1 LSGKTVKLDREG
13 KRHLSVCPFLVIGK
27 WFGDSSKNNGI
38 MSTQDS
44 ENKQEELNS
53 QEELNEQQVNEEASG
68 EPTWE
73 EKYLEMQDKYLRLY
87 SDFDNYRK
95 RTMKEKAEL
104 IAQAGSDILKDI
116 LPVLDDFERAVKNN
130 EGSTDADAIKEGVK
144 LVHHKFETVLQA
156 HGVKE
161 MEAQGAQFDGDLH
174 EAITSIPAPSEEL
187 KGKVVDVVQKG
198 YYLKEKVLR
207 YAKVVVGQ

>member
-1 LSGKTVKLDREG
+1 
-13 KRHLSVCPFLVIGK
+13 
-27 WFGDSSKNNGI
+27 
-38 MSTQDS
+38 MSTHDS
-44 ENKQEELNS
+44 ENKQEELDN
-53 QEELNEQQVNEEASG
+53 QEGLNEQTEQQEGNEKESA

-95 RTMKEKAEL
+95 RTMKERAEL

-130 EGSTDADAIKEGVK
+130 EHSTDAESIKEGVK

-161 MEAQGAQFDGDLH
+161 MEAKGVAFDGDLH

>member
-1 LSGKTVKLDREG
+1 
-13 KRHLSVCPFLVIGK
+13 
-27 WFGDSSKNNGI
+27 
-38 MSTQDS
+38 MSTHDS
-44 ENKQEELNS
+44 ENKQEELDN
-53 QEELNEQQVNEEASG
+53 QEGLNEQTEQQEGNEKESA

-95 RTMKEKAEL
+95 RTMKERAEL

-130 EGSTDADAIKEGVK
+130 EHSTDAESIKEGVK

-161 MEAQGAQFDGDLH
+161 MEAQGVAFDGDLH

-187 KGKVVDVVQKG
+187 KGKVVDVIQKG